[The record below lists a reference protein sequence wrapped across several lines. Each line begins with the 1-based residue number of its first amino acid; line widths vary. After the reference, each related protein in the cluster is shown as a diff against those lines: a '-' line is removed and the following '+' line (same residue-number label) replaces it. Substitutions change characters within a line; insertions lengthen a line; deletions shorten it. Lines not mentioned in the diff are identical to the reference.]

1 MKKIYQAPKTDITTI
16 HTHHMLAD
24 SLVNKYE
31 EGATGGVLTRE
42 KDSKRGGFGGG
53 LWSDMQ

>member
-24 SLVNKYE
+24 SLVKYE